1 MIKPSVASR
10 LRKRKPFLGVE
21 LLECRD
27 VPATFTVSTLAD
39 SGVGSLRQ
47 AITDAN
53 GAAGDDSIV
62 FAGAAVGGK
71 ISLTTMG
78 GTQFGP
84 NALEI
89 TESLTIRGSGETI
102 ARDGAAPNMRL
113 FFSGAGVTFTLQ
125 NLTLTGGFARG
136 GDGGTN
142 AGDDGGG
149 GGGGLGAGGA
159 IFNQGTLI
167 ITASLFNGNRA
178 QGGNGGAGADNAGND
193 SGGGGG
199 GGGIGGNGAS
209 TPDNDTDGGAGGGG
223 FFGNGSGGDMQV
235 GGGGGGTTA
244 GAIAAVGGIANGGN
258 GGSGVNVDGTAGGLG
273 GGGGGAGDEANGG
286 AGGIGG
292 GGGGGGE
299 NDNATDNGGGIG
311 GFGGGGGGGGED
323 GAGGLGGYG
332 GGGGGGSH
340 FGATVRAGGVAG
352 FGGGAGGST
361 LAARG
366 SGGGGGGA
374 GQGGAI
380 FNNGGFVIISNSTFS
395 GNASLGGTGGVAGGT
410 AAVGTNGFGT
420 GGGFSSRNGT
430 AIVTSST
437 FTQNTATFGRG
448 IDLIGDG
455 ALSSLTLDNS
465 ILGDSVA
472 GNSDIEA
479 TSSSGGT
486 IATSGKGNLIRV
498 NLGFTGTIVSTADP
512 LLGPLA
518 NNGGPTFTFL
528 PGAGSPAIDAG
539 NNAASLQLPV
549 DQRGFSPRRFGGTI
563 DIGAVETAA
572 SATVVPLFTLLASGQ
587 FANTNKLVQFT
598 STAPGII
605 QATIPVTGLTAGDT
619 LRSIDFRPANG
630 LLYGVASPAT
640 NDALTL
646 YNINPVTGA
655 ATAVGAPITGL
666 TVGAF
671 IGMDF
676 NPTVDRIRIVNDFD
690 ENLRINPNTGL
701 RADVVNDTDLNPA
714 GTTIIDSV
722 AYTNSLPGATT
733 TTLFAINSSTG
744 NLARI
749 GGIDGAPSPNGGV
762 VTDVGSLGFA
772 PAGASG
778 FDIVGTANTALS
790 VMTVGGSTYLF
801 SVDLTTGLASAVG
814 TVGDGTITYGGFTVM
829 PNTPSVSLSV
839 DTATIAESPSGAA
852 IVTATLSNPFTQDVT
867 VNLTFGGKAAA
878 TDFTSSATAIT
889 ILAGQTT
896 GTITIS
902 GVDDNIDE
910 SNETVMVTL
919 GTIVN
924 GTAGVPNTVSTT
936 ITDDDTSTIAI
947 NSVSVAEGNAG
958 TTAFTFTVSL
968 SNPSAVQV
976 SVNFATADGTATI
989 LDNDYVLANGILIFA
1004 PGVITQT
1011 VTVLVTGDTNFEA
1024 NETFTVGLTAAVNAS
1039 LGTATGTGTITNDD
1053 FTPPTVSLSIAPAT
1067 IVEAGGVATLTATL
1081 NSVSSQ
1087 AVTVN
1092 VILGGTATAG
1102 DFTTSATSIVIPA
1115 GQLTGTITLTAIND
1129 TIVEPNETITVTL
1142 GTITNGIAGTPNA
1155 VTTTILDDDLPPPR
1169 EVLVNVPQF
1178 GAGADVGGGSATLF
1192 NADKSVRYTVA
1203 PFAGFTGGV
1212 RTATADFN
1220 RDGIADLI
1228 VGTGPGIATRVLILD
1243 GKTQAV
1249 LFDVSPFEA
1258 SFKGGVYVSAGD
1270 VTGDGIPDLA
1280 ITPDE
1285 GGGPRVDVYSG
1296 AVSFPKIISFFGID
1310 DVNFRGGARSAIADM
1325 TGDGVADLIVVA
1337 GFGGGPRV
1345 AGFDGK
1351 SLAGTPQK
1359 IFGDFFAFEQTL
1371 RNGIFVTA
1379 GDLNGDGFAD
1389 LIAGGGPGGGPRVL
1403 AFDGKSLLTNTQTNL
1418 ANFFGG
1424 NVDSRGGI
1432 RVAVKD
1438 LDGDTRADL
1447 VVGSGAGAGSRI
1459 TGYLGK
1465 NIATSGTPTAQ
1476 FDFDA
1481 ISGFNGGIFV
1491 G

>member
-1 MIKPSVASR
+1 MRNPPPRVR
-10 LRKRKPFLGVE
+10 QPQRRRFLGVE

-39 SGVGSLRQ
+39 TGVDSLRQ
-47 AITDAN
+47 AIADAN

-62 FAGAAVGGK
+62 FAGAAVGGT
-71 ISLTTMG
+71 ISLLTMG
-78 GTQFGP
+78 GTSFGP
-84 NALEI
+84 NALEVTSTIII
-89 TESLTIRGSGETI
+89 TGGGETI
-102 ARDGAAPNMRL
+102 ARGGAAPNFRL
-113 FFSGAGVTFTLQ
+113 FYVSTGG
-125 NLTLTGGFARG
+125 NLTLSNVTLSNGLARG
-136 GDGGTN
+136 GNGGTN
-142 AGDDGGG
+142 LARNGGG

-159 IFNQGTLI
+159 IYNQGTVSILNS
-167 ITASLFNGNRA
+167 TLSGNTA
-178 QGGNGGAGADNAGND
+178 QGGTGGAGADTVGTFA
-193 SGGGGG
+193 GGGGG
-199 GGGIGGNGAS
+199 GGGMGGNGGT
-209 TPDNDTDGGAGGGG
+209 TPDTAPQTDGGAGGGG
-223 FFGNGSGGDMQV
+223 FFGNGVAGTDNV
-235 GGGGGGTTA
+235 GGGGGGTTND
-244 GAIAAVGGIANGGN
+244 AIGAVGGVANGGA
-258 GGSGVNVDGTAGGLG
+258 GGPDSTIGTVGGLG
-273 GGGGGAGDEANGG
+273 GGGGGGGEEGDGA

-299 NDNATDNGGGIG
+299 NDLGAVEAGGAG

-323 GAGGLGGYG
+323 GTGGAGGFG
-332 GGGGGGSH
+332 GGGGGGSNDVVT
-340 FGATVRAGGVAG
+340 ARTGGVAG
-352 FGGGAGGST
+352 FGGGAGGSS
-361 LAARG
+361 AATQG

-380 FNNGGFVIISNSTFS
+380 FNNGGFVTISNSTFS
-395 GNASLGGTGGVAGGT
+395 GNTSVGGIGGVAGGT
-410 AAVGTNGFGT
+410 AVVGTNGTAT
-420 GGGFSSRNGT
+420 GGGFFNRNGI

-437 FTQNTATFGRG
+437 FTLNTAAFGRA
-448 IDLIGDG
+448 ILSIGDG
-455 ALSSLTLDNS
+455 ASASLTLNNS
-465 ILGDSVA
+465 ILGQSVNA
-472 GNSDIEA
+472 QSDLE
-479 TSSSGGT
+479 SLSFGGGT
-486 IATSGKGNLIRV
+486 DDATGMGSLIRIS
-498 NLGFTGTIVSTADP
+498 NGFTGTIVSTADP

-528 PGAGSPAIDAG
+528 PGVGSPAIDAG
-539 NNAASLQLPV
+539 NNAASATLAV

-563 DIGAVETAA
+563 DIGAVEAGA
-572 SATVVPLFTLLASGQ
+572 SATVVPLFTLLATGQ
-587 FANTNKLVQFT
+587 NTNTNKLVQFT

-619 LRSIDFRPANG
+619 LRAIDFRPANG
-630 LLYGVASPAT
+630 LLYGVAAPAT

-646 YNINPVTGA
+646 YTINPTTGA

-666 TVGAF
+666 IVGAF

-676 NPTVDRIRIVNDFD
+676 NPTVDRIRIVNDSD
-690 ENLRINPNTGL
+690 DNLRINPNTGL
-701 RADVVNDTDLNPA
+701 RADVVNDTNLNPG
-714 GTTIIDSV
+714 GTTIIESV

-733 TTLFAINSSTG
+733 TTLFAINQSTD
-744 NLARI
+744 NLSRI

-762 VTDVGSLGFA
+762 VTDIGSLGFT
-772 PAGASG
+772 PTGASG

-790 VMTVGGSTYLF
+790 VMQVGGVTYLF

-814 TVGDGTITYGGFTVM
+814 TVGDGTIGYGGFTVM
-829 PNTPSVSLSV
+829 PNTPSVSLSI
-839 DTATIAESPSGAA
+839 DNPTIAEAGGVAT
-852 IVTATLSNPFTQDVT
+852 VTATLSNPFTQDVT
-867 VNLTFGGKAAA
+867 VNLTFGGTASA
-878 TDFTSSATAIT
+878 TDFATSATAIT

-896 GTITIS
+896 GTIAIT
-902 GVDDNIDE
+902 GTDDNVDE
-910 SNETVMVTL
+910 SNETVTVTL
-919 GTIVN
+919 GTITN
-924 GTAGVPNTVSTT
+924 GIAGVPNTVSTS
-936 ITDDDTSTIAI
+936 ITDDDTSTVSI
-947 NSVSVAEGNAG
+947 NSVTVAEGNAG

-968 SNPSAVQV
+968 SNPSAVQS

-989 LDNDYVLANGILIFA
+989 LDNDYTLANGTLIFA

-1011 VTVLVTGDTNFEA
+1011 VTVLVTGDANFEA
-1024 NETFTVGLTAAVNAS
+1024 NETFAVNLSAAVNAA
-1039 LGTATGTGTITNDD
+1039 LGTATGTGTITNDEAV
-1053 FTPPTVSLSIAPAT
+1053 PSVSLSIAPAT
-1067 IVEAGGVATLTATL
+1067 IVEAGGVATVTATL
-1081 NSVSSQ
+1081 SSVSSL

-1092 VILGGTATAG
+1092 LTLGGTASAG
-1102 DFTTSATSIVIPA
+1102 DFATLASSITIPA
-1115 GQLTGTITLTAIND
+1115 GQLTGTLTLFAIND
-1129 TIVEPNETITVTL
+1129 TTFDPNETITVTL
-1142 GTITNGIAGTPNA
+1142 GTITNGTAGIPNA
-1155 VTTTILDDDLPPPR
+1155 VTTTILDDDLPASR

-1178 GAGADVGGGSATLF
+1178 GVGADAGGGSATLF

-1203 PFAGFTGGV
+1203 PFAGFAGGV

-1220 RDGIADLI
+1220 RDGVADLI
-1228 VGTGPGIATRVLILD
+1228 VGTGPGRSTRVTILD
-1243 GKTQAV
+1243 GVTQAQ
-1249 LFDVSPFEA
+1249 LFSVDPFEA
-1258 SFKGGVYVSAGD
+1258 SFTGGVYVSAGD

-1285 GGGPRVDVYSG
+1285 GGGPRVDVFSG
-1296 AVSFPKIISFFGID
+1296 AVGFPKVAGFFGID

-1351 SLAGTPQK
+1351 SLSGTPQK

-1403 AFDGKSLLTNTQTNL
+1403 AFDGKSLLTNTQVNL

-1438 LDGDTRADL
+1438 LDGDAQADL
-1447 VVGSGAGAGSRI
+1447 VVGSGAAAGSRV

-1465 NIATSGTPTAQ
+1465 NITASGTPPAQ
-1476 FDFDA
+1476 FDFDTIA
-1481 ISGFNGGIFV
+1481 GFNGGVFV